1 MKVMICAAVMAFII
15 LQASAVYAVEESWE
29 TITMSGQLV
38 TDVDLSSTFEIKKNG
53 ADPSIQYLKLNL
65 SLIPRNDGLQ
75 EVRSIETNPSATVEE
90 GHIFF
95 RWDDPGFG
103 KRSFSVESEVRTRN
117 DFVPVKQKVAFPIT
131 GISEDLKIFTQNSS
145 TIDSN
150 DPEIIALASS
160 LADGE
165 DDLFVVV
172 YKLAEWSNRNI
183 EYNLSTLTEE
193 VTRSASWVLQNRI
206 GVCDELTNLFVAMN
220 RALGIPARYIHG
232 VAYTNSKLFTENW
245 GFHGWAEVYFPGH
258 GWIPFDPTY
267 GQYGNVDAG
276 HIKMRTSIDALD
288 YSITYNWRGTD
299 VNVEVQNVDVEVRLK
314 EASGQVSP
322 TVELSSQVLKN
333 PVDSG
338 SYNVE
343 EVTIKNLKD
352 HYVVTELR
360 HWTTNG
366 TKLIGDTKRAVLLKP
381 GEVKKEYFIFRV
393 TQEIRPGYIWTFPM
407 TVKSLYESTE
417 TDFKAQNGADNFTL
431 EEIKDLIPEETEE
444 EQEEEE
450 IIQSGSVELDC
461 MADRAEIYVYED
473 ANVTCTATNTGNAA
487 LNNLQFCHN
496 QCQNFTLSTTESRNF
511 TFLTD
516 FNSPG
521 NNNAEASIKGQASA
535 SASAYVNVL
544 DEPAI
549 AITGV
554 SHPRRVTHNETY
566 VISFTA
572 KKASVSVPL
581 NVTVSIEPAERTF
594 NYTSLQ
600 DEERITASMNASDL
614 QEGINSLR
622 IVARFRDGNGRNYS
636 ETKRQS
642 IKVGNETSEETT
654 EPEDGNDNA
663 SDGNADD
670 PGITGRETA
679 QPGNVTLDC
688 MADRAEIYVYE
699 DANVTCTATN
709 TGNAALNNLQF
720 CHNQCQNFTLSTTE
734 SRNFTFLTDFNSPG
748 NNNAE
753 ASIKG
758 QASASASAYVNV
770 LDEPAITLTEVSHP
784 EKVSHNELYEI
795 SFMAKRTS
803 DSVPLEVRVTID
815 RSDIAFRYSNLQND
829 TKMIAEMTAV
839 ELNEGKNT
847 LQIIA
852 AFKDKNGKD
861 YVEQKEIVIER
872 ESAGLWQKIKGFFGR
887 IFS

>member
-1 MKVMICAAVMAFII
+1 MKVMACAAVMAFII

-29 TITMSGQLV
+29 TITTSGQLV
-38 TDVDLSSTFEIKKNG
+38 TDVDLSSTFEIKRDGN
-53 ADPSIQYLKLNL
+53 DPSIQYLKLNL

-90 GHIFF
+90 GLIAF

-220 RALGIPARYIHG
+220 RALGIPARYVHG
-232 VAYTNSKLFTENW
+232 VSYTNSKLFTENW
-245 GFHGWAEVYFPGH
+245 GFHGWAEVYFPSH

-276 HIKMRTSIDALD
+276 HIKMRTPLDALD
-288 YSITYNWRGTD
+288 YSITYIWRGTD
-299 VNVEVQNVDVEVRLK
+299 VNVEVQSLDVEVKLK

-322 TVELSSQVLKN
+322 TVELSSKVLKN

-393 TQEIRPGYIWTFPM
+393 TQEIKPGYIWTFPM
-407 TVKSLYESTE
+407 TVKSLYEATE
-417 TDFKAQNGADNFTL
+417 TKFTAQNGADNFTL

-487 LNNLQFCHN
+487 LNNLQFCQN

-511 TFLTD
+511 TFPTD

-521 NNNAEASIKGQASA
+521 NNSAEASVKGQASA

-679 QPGNVTLDC
+679 QSGNVTLDC
-688 MADRAEIYVYE
+688 TSDRTEIYVYE

-734 SRNFTFLTDFNSPG
+734 SRNFTFPTDFNSPG
-748 NNNAE
+748 NNSAE
-753 ASIKG
+753 SSIKG

-803 DSVPLEVRVTID
+803 DSVPLEVKVTID
-815 RSDIAFRYSNLQND
+815 PSDVAFRIQ
-829 TKMIAEMTAV
+829 
-839 ELNEGKNT
+839 
-847 LQIIA
+847 QPA
-852 AFKDKNGKD
+852 A
-861 YVEQKEIVIER
+861 
-872 ESAGLWQKIKGFFGR
+872 
-887 IFS
+887 